1 MHEILYQNQPKKDP
15 KFKKVKLVDTL
26 ENDSLS
32 TFEKLFLP
40 KQKLI
45 KSISHRSLSL
55 PRSGK
60 T

>member
-45 KSISHRSLSL
+45 KSISHRSLS
-55 PRSGK
+55 
-60 T
+60 